1 VKYGHDFSASSTRGG
16 NGRYALLMCSIIITP
31 LVSVAYLIIF
41 LKIEPHAFNHFKKMF
56 YLDMFFQAAE
66 KKPLDSVDRSING
79 SISRNTQSTVHHD
92 THHISIDSNHS
103 LTSISINSRESSLVD
118 ADERRKSSLI
128 MSNSL
133 YVFDLIRDSLV
144 TRPSVVDDRTEFELS
159 CILENI
165 PINAVSNRIASNSA
179 DIITIDSTIN
189 NNFHDVGV
197 F

>member
-1 VKYGHDFSASSTRGG
+1 MSSTRG
-16 NGRYALLMCSIIITP
+16 NNSRYALLLYAMIIAP

-56 YLDMFFQAAE
+56 YLDVFFQAAE

-79 SISRNTQSTVHHD
+79 SISRDTQSTVYHHD
-92 THHISIDSNHS
+92 AHLISIDSNHS
-103 LTSISINSRESSLVD
+103 MTSISINSSESSLVD
-118 ADERRKSSLI
+118 VNEKRKSSFI
-128 MSNSL
+128 MNPSL
-133 YVFDLIRDSLV
+133 YVFDLIRDSLIN
-144 TRPSVVDDRTEFELS
+144 RPSVVDDRTEVELS

-179 DIITIDSTIN
+179 GIITIDTTIN